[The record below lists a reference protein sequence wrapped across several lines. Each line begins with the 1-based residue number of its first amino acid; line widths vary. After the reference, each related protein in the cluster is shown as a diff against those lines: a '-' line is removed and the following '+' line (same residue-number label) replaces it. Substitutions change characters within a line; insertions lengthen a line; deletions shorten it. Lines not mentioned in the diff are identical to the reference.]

1 MSEYNSIIRARLK
14 ELQALV
20 ANKQGVFWQRS
31 KIRMALPI
39 LPGIGQYIF
48 DLKKESLAN
57 GITDFVLKRDDI
69 VVPNGIGVFINIY
82 HMVGNTKVGQLYSFA
97 PKNDGVN
104 PSVFP
109 VGFKTDN
116 IENLYS
122 GNMSW
127 QVGSVMAWENYAM
140 ESFKKVFRQEGA
152 FVLDSN
158 DKAVQECI
166 QPEFDIENMM
176 QLVLAKYYVAGTQD
190 HTVTINFPA
199 AGLDFTLCDKDG
211 DTTDYKAELVLYYDV
226 CKLKNGTKLINLESL
241 GASDKNPL
249 VVAAWSAANA

>member
-1 MSEYNSIIRARLK
+1 MNDYNSIIRARLK

-20 ANKQGVFWQRS
+20 SNKQGVFWQRS

-57 GITDFVLKRDDI
+57 GMTDFVLKRDDI
-69 VVPNGIGVFINIY
+69 IVPNGIGVFINIY

-109 VGFKTDN
+109 VGFKTDS

-127 QVGSVMAWENYAM
+127 QVGSTMAWENYAM
-140 ESFKKVFRQEGA
+140 ESFKKVFRQQGA
-152 FVLDSN
+152 YVLNSN
-158 DKAVQECI
+158 NDAVQECI
-166 QPEFDIENMM
+166 QPEFDIKNM
-176 QLVLAKYYVAGTQD
+176 LEIVLAKYYVAGTQD
-190 HTVTINFPA
+190 HTITINFPA
-199 AGLDFTLCDKDG
+199 AGLDFTLCDKNG

-226 CKLKNGTKLINLESL
+226 FKLKNGTKLIDLVSL

-249 VVAAWSAANA
+249 AVAAWSAANA